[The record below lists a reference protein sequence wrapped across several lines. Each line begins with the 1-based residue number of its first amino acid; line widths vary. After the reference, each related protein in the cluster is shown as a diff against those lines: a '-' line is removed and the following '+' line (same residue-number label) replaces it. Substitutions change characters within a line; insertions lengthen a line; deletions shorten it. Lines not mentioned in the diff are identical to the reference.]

1 MYKYILI
8 LYVVNKYN
16 SKIPLTHTL
25 TICNLKQSYKLTLI
39 HNDKK
44 IIYHYKNDKLY
55 GNSYVLD
62 WKDRLSYEI
71 KFIKGL
77 PFGQFIH
84 YFNSGKINIKANY
97 HNGILNGKV
106 KVYQYDEYYEMSF
119 VKGKINGYFKYMKNN
134 KLIYMEL
141 LKCKQLFNSTS
152 LDQLKG
158 EKYYTKLNWLIS
170 HIRSRLILV

>member
-25 TICNLKQSYKLTLI
+25 TICNLKQSYHIVLKIDRKIVSQVTNGELQGNTYMLNTYNELI
-39 HNDKK
+39 IK
-44 IIYHYKNDKLY
+44 
-55 GNSYVLD
+55 V
-62 WKDRLSYEI
+62 
-71 KFIKGL
+71 KFIAGVIY
-77 PFGQFIH
+77 GQY
-84 YFNSGKINIKANY
+84 YFSNDNTDIKANY
-97 HNGILNGKV
+97 HKGLLNGKV
-106 KVYQYDEYYEMSF
+106 KIYQYDEYYEMSF